1 MVAEEDVIIN
11 SCGIENFLREY
22 PGMSIVPSRSD
33 NLFLKGELSFDAQFQ
48 DHRIADAYQLK
59 IEIPYDFPR
68 RIPRVWELD
77 RKIPRDGNFH
87 INPDETLCLGSPLQI
102 AKRLSSN
109 PTLCGFT
116 RHCLVPFLFAV
127 SKKRRDG
134 LPFFMGEL
142 QHGVAGIIDD
152 YQRLFKVDSKEK
164 IFEVLRLA
172 SQKRRYANKRPCA
185 CGCGKRLGVCS
196 LRTEVN
202 NLRKTLP
209 RSWFRNH
216 INQLRTMP

>member
-33 NLFLKGELSFDAQFQ
+33 NLFLKGEFSFNAQFE
-48 DHRIADAYQLK
+48 DHRISDAYQLK
-59 IEIPYDFPR
+59 IEIPHDFPR
-68 RIPRVWELD
+68 RSPRVWELD
-77 RKIPRDGNFH
+77 KKIPRNGDFH

-102 AKRLSSN
+102 SIRLSSD

-116 RHCLVPFLFAV
+116 RNCLVPFLFAV
-127 SKKRRDG
+127 SKKQSDG

-142 QHGVAGIIDD
+142 QHGVRGIIDD

-164 IFEVLRLA
+164 VFEVLKLA
-172 SQKRRYANKRPCA
+172 SKKRRYANKRPCA

-209 RSWFRNH
+209 RSWYRSH
-216 INQLRTMP
+216 ITQLKSMP